1 MGQPLVTLEHCR
13 KIAEFSEEPGTIT
26 RTFLSAPMRD
36 CLAYLMAWADR
47 IGMSNPHVDAAGN
60 FRALLPGTN
69 RKRLVIASHID
80 TVPNAGAFDGVLGVV
95 MGMVIAESYRSRPPA
110 CTLEVVGFSEEE
122 GVRFARPFIGSTAY
136 VTGLDHSFLH
146 LSDENGV
153 TVQQAMEAFGLDAAS
168 ATTPQMDEAA
178 AYLEFHIEQGP
189 VLESLGLPLGIV
201 EAIAGQTRAT
211 VEFTGSANHAGT
223 TPMNLRHDA
232 FCAAAEWAL
241 FVEQTA
247 QKCPGLVATVGS
259 VHVTPGAV
267 NVVPGRAA
275 LSLDLRH
282 ANDEVRLRAFDDLM
296 QSAEQIAARRRLRFA
311 SKIRLQQPAVPM
323 DSALTDRVERAV
335 AAAGVKPH
343 RMTSGAG
350 HDAMIVAKHIPAA
363 MLFLRSPNGISHHP
377 DETVLSEDVE
387 LALTAGKY
395 FVETFV

>member
-1 MGQPLVTLEHCR
+1 VTLEHCR

>member
-1 MGQPLVTLEHCR
+1 MECQNAR
-13 KIAEFSEEPGTIT
+13 
-26 RTFLSAPMRD
+26 
-36 CLAYLMAWADR
+36 
-47 IGMSNPHVDAAGN
+47 VDAAGN
-60 FRALLPGTN
+60 FRSLLPGITK
-69 RKRLVIASHID
+69 KRLVIASHID

-110 CTLEVVGFSEEE
+110 CTLEIVGFSEEE

-168 ATTPQMDEAA
+168 ATTPQMDEAD

-259 VHVTPGAV
+259 VQVTPGAV

-296 QSAEQIAARRRLRFA
+296 QSAEQIAARRGVRFA
-311 SKIRLQQPAVPM
+311 SEIRLQQPAVPM

-335 AAAGVKPH
+335 VAAGAKPH

-350 HDAMIVAKHIPAA
+350 HDAMIVAQQIPVA

-387 LALTAGKY
+387 LALKAGRY